1 MIVRLRTNVGVTRL
15 EVDGTITIAEL
26 QSLVVQN
33 LHIVGSANDL
43 TLAKDLTGSRQY
55 NDTEISLEQAGIGHG
70 SEIFVLGKF
79 EKRVVEKA
87 FIGEDGVLVP
97 AGQTLVRI
105 DAVDAAVASTTSLKQ
120 ENEPS
125 HSVESNSTPAGAPAT
140 VLIPPRAVDPIAPME
155 SPQEPSAVPLSSHW
169 MDDSLLDEQEE
180 ELRAPD
186 PVRQV
191 NLLGEAS
198 AVSYDQNNTEA
209 GNSLMQAVLLP
220 EVCALSCSSIHVRL
234 SAFADPDLYSFIILK
249 VKPFRRLQVIS
260 LLICSHQH
268 I

>member
-15 EVDGTITIAEL
+15 EVDGTITIAVL

-43 TLAKDLTGSRQY
+43 ILANDLTGSRQY

-97 AGQTLVRI
+97 AGQTLIRI
-105 DAVDAAVASTTSLKQ
+105 DAVDAAVASTASLKQ
-120 ENEPS
+120 ANEPVP
-125 HSVESNSTPAGAPAT
+125 SVESNSTLAGAPAT
-140 VLIPPRAVDPIAPME
+140 VSIPSRLSPAVDPTAPME
-155 SPQEPSAVPLSSHW
+155 APQEPSAVPPSSHW
-169 MDDSLLDEQEE
+169 MDDSMLDEQEE
-180 ELRAPD
+180 DLRAPD

-209 GNSLMQAVLLP
+209 ANSLMQAVLLP
-220 EVCALSCSSIHVRL
+220 EVCVLS
-234 SAFADPDLYSFIILK
+234 
-249 VKPFRRLQVIS
+249 
-260 LLICSHQH
+260 
-268 I
+268 